1 MKRIKTAMVTNGEL
15 KNKVLQGVVNY
26 EPQGN
31 QFFPITFITREDLES
46 YGFDTTNLDKETMK
60 QLAHNMENDFLDNS
74 FFEMMERNA
83 LEMEIKKKNP
93 TKND

>member
-15 KNKVLQGVVNY
+15 KNKVLQGIVNY
-26 EPQGN
+26 EPQDN

-83 LEMEIKKKNP
+83 LEMGIKKKNP
-93 TKND
+93 TKSY

>member
-1 MKRIKTAMVTNGEL
+1 M
-15 KNKVLQGVVNY
+15 NY
-26 EPQGN
+26 EPQDN

-74 FFEMMERNA
+74 FFETMERNA
-83 LEMEIKKKNP
+83 LEMGIKKKYP
-93 TKND
+93 TKNE

>member
-1 MKRIKTAMVTNGEL
+1 M
-15 KNKVLQGVVNY
+15 
-26 EPQGN
+26 PQDN

-74 FFEMMERNA
+74 FFETMERNA
-83 LEMEIKKKNP
+83 LEMGIKKKYP
-93 TKND
+93 TKNE